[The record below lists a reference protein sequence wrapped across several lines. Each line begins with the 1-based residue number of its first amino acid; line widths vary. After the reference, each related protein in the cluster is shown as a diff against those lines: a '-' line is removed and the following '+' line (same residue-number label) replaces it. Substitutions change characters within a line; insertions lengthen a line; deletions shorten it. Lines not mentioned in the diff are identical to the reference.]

1 MTNEAKNMSVQNL
14 ATPVL
19 HDVGD
24 AAKYGIAAE
33 DFIAAM
39 HRNPQGDVWRDSNGV
54 LLHDCGNCGRPR
66 TTNGDCECSN

>member
-1 MTNEAKNMSVQNL
+1 MTNGAQHMTTL

-19 HDVGD
+19 HNVAD
-24 AAKYGIAAE
+24 AAKYGIPAG

-39 HRNPQGDVWRDSNGV
+39 QCNQQGEVWRDSNGV
-54 LLHDCGNCGRPR
+54 LLHDCGNCGRAR